1 MKNNELLGTLALVNP
16 ELEHDPGGRKGNIG
30 IITYVDSLENQ
41 VYLSF
46 EAGGEGRYPAA
57 ELMRLKDRDR
67 FFPDLMKNAS
77 NLDLNDFKALFKI
90 SNLQDMGRGQD
101 QWQALE
107 IARDNPGVWEGSL
120 ESLSES
126 ISYIKASMIGR

>member
-1 MKNNELLGTLALVNP
+1 MNNELLGTLALVRPDLN
-16 ELEHDPGGRKGNIG
+16 HDPDGRKGNIG
-30 IITYVDSLENQ
+30 IITYVDRLEQQ

-46 EAGGEGRYPAA
+46 GAGGEGRYPAD
-57 ELMRLKDRDR
+57 ELMRLKDREKL
-67 FFPDLMKNAS
+67 FPGLMNNAS
-77 NLDLNDFKALFKI
+77 TLGLDDFKALFKI

-126 ISYIKASMIGR
+126 ISYEKANRISR